1 MLKHLALQD
10 RLFAANPSA
19 LFAPSPTAASRDDVT
34 HSDRSQHDHKLRAA
48 VAVRGSTR
56 TTTRPRSTVVHRA
69 PQGCQLARTVRGA
82 L

>member
-1 MLKHLALQD
+1 MSIDANDPRLTAYALGELNETE
-10 RLFAANPSA
+10 RAVIESA
-19 LFAPSPTAASRDDVT
+19 LEQNPE
-34 HSDRSQHDHKLRAA
+34 LRAA